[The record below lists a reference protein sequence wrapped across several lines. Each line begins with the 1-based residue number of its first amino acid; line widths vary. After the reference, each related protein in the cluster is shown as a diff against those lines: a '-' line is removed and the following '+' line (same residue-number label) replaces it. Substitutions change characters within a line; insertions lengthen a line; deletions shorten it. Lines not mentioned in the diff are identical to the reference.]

1 MAIQEYTPN
10 RTIDLSMEE
19 GNVFG
24 LMGMAIRLAKELEKD
39 SKAIVKEMM
48 ASDYGN
54 AIYVFN
60 REFGEFFDIIL
71 PKGMSMKEV
80 KNSYLKTNM
89 NEEKMVEVYSK

>member
-24 LMGMAIRLAKELEKD
+24 LMGMAIRLSKELEKD

-54 AIYVFN
+54 AVYVFD
-60 REFGEFFDIIL
+60 REFGEFYDIIL
-71 PKGMSMKEV
+71 PKCMSMKEV
-80 KNSYLKTNM
+80 RNSYLKTNM

>member
-24 LMGMAIRLAKELEKD
+24 LMGMAIRLSKELEKD

-54 AIYVFN
+54 AVYVFD
-60 REFGEFFDIIL
+60 REFGEFYDIIL
-71 PKGMSMKEV
+71 PKCMSMKEV

>member
-24 LMGMAIRLAKELEKD
+24 LMGMAIRLSKELEKD

-54 AIYVFN
+54 AVYVFD
-60 REFGEFFDIIL
+60 REFGDFYDIIL
-71 PKGMSMKEV
+71 PKCMSMKEV
-80 KNSYLKTNM
+80 RNSYLKTNM

>member
-24 LMGMAIRLAKELEKD
+24 LMGMAIRLSKELEKD

-54 AIYVFN
+54 AVYVFD
-60 REFGEFFDIIL
+60 REFGEFYDIIL
-71 PKGMSMKEV
+71 PKCMSMKEV
-80 KNSYLKTNM
+80 RNSYLKTNM
-89 NEEKMVEVYSK
+89 NEVKMVEVYSK

>member
-24 LMGMAIRLAKELEKD
+24 LMGMAIRLSKELDKD

-54 AIYVFN
+54 AVYVFE
-60 REFGEFFDIIL
+60 REFGEFYDIIL
-71 PKGMSMKEV
+71 PKCMSMKEV
-80 KNSYLKTNM
+80 RNSYLKTNM

>member
-10 RTIDLSMEE
+10 STIDLSMEE

-24 LMGMAIRLAKELEKD
+24 LMGMAIRLSKELEKD

-48 ASDYGN
+48 ASDYEN
-54 AIYVFN
+54 AVYVFD
-60 REFGEFFDIIL
+60 REFGEFYDIIL
-71 PKGMSMKEV
+71 PKCMSMKEV

>member
-24 LMGMAIRLAKELEKD
+24 LMGMAIRLSKELDKD

-54 AIYVFN
+54 AVYVFE
-60 REFGEFFDIIL
+60 REFAEFYDIIL
-71 PKGMSMKEV
+71 PKCMSMKEV
-80 KNSYLKTNM
+80 RNSYLKTNM
-89 NEEKMVEVYSK
+89 NEEKMVVVYSK

>member
-24 LMGMAIRLAKELEKD
+24 LMGMAIRLSKELDKD

-54 AIYVFN
+54 AVYVFD
-60 REFGEFFDIIL
+60 REFGEFYDIIL
-71 PKGMSMKEV
+71 PKCMSMKEV
-80 KNSYLKTNM
+80 RNSYLKTNM

>member
-10 RTIDLSMEE
+10 STIDLSMEE

-24 LMGMAIRLAKELEKD
+24 LMGMAIRLSKELEKD

-54 AIYVFN
+54 AVYVFD
-60 REFGEFFDIIL
+60 REFGEFYDIIL
-71 PKGMSMKEV
+71 PKCMSMKEV